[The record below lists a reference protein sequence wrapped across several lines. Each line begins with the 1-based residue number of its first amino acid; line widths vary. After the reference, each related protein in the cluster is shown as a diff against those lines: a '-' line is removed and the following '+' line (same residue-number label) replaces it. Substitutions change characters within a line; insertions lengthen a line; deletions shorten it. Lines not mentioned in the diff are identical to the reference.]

1 LDVSLSTLLFNLGEI
16 MPGIKLY
23 VGIWLGLVVAT
34 IMEVVTRS
42 LPGAA
47 SLLALTILSI
57 SSAKAIFIALY
68 YQHLRFESWRLA
80 VLPIAAIV
88 GIALLGISAAF
99 SMAMGG

>member
-1 LDVSLSTLLFNLGEI
+1 

-23 VGIWLGLVVAT
+23 VGIWFGLVVAT

-42 LPGAA
+42 LPAAA
-47 SLLALTILSI
+47 SLLGVIIISI
-57 SSAKAIFIALY
+57 ASGKAIFIALY

-88 GIALLGISAAF
+88 AIALLAVSAVF
-99 SMAMGG
+99 SMNMGG

>member
-1 LDVSLSTLLFNLGEI
+1 
-16 MPGIKLY
+16 MPGIKTY

-42 LPGAA
+42 LPGAV
-47 SLLALTILSI
+47 SLLALTILLI

-88 GIALLGISAAF
+88 GIALLAISSAF

>member
-1 LDVSLSTLLFNLGEI
+1 VKK

-47 SLLALTILSI
+47 SLLGLTILLI

>member
-1 LDVSLSTLLFNLGEI
+1 
-16 MPGIKLY
+16 MPGVKLY

-42 LPGAA
+42 LPGAV
-47 SLLALTILSI
+47 SLLALTILLI

-88 GIALLGISAAF
+88 GIALLAISATF

>member
-1 LDVSLSTLLFNLGEI
+1 

-47 SLLALTILSI
+47 SLLALTILLI

-80 VLPIAAIV
+80 VLPLAAIV

>member
-1 LDVSLSTLLFNLGEI
+1 

-23 VGIWLGLVVAT
+23 VGIWAGLVAAT
-34 IMEVVTRS
+34 VMEVVTRS

-47 SLLALTILSI
+47 SILALTILLI

-80 VLPIAAIV
+80 VLPISALV
-88 GIALLGISAAF
+88 GIALLAVSAVL
-99 SMAMGG
+99 SMNMGG